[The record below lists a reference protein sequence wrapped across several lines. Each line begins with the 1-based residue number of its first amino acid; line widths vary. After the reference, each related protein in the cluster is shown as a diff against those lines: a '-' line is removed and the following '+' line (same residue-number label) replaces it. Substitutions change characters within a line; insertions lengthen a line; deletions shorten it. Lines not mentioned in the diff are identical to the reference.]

1 MGILTVIFCPYL
13 KHFVYC
19 SCMNASEPMQIGVAA
34 RYPRFG
40 DYSELLVV
48 FEDLRIDIAPFKR
61 S

>member
-1 MGILTVIFCPYL
+1 
-13 KHFVYC
+13 
-19 SCMNASEPMQIGVAA
+19 MNASEPMQIGVAA